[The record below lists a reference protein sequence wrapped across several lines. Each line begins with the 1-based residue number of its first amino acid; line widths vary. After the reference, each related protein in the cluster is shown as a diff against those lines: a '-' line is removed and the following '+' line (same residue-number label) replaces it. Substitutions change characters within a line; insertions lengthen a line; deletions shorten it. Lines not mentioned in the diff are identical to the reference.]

1 MTVQVAHA
9 YGGHLPRVAP
19 TTLPPGVLHLD
30 GWADRLI
37 VVANCLWVA
46 AAARYATAL
55 ARHLDGPPA
64 VRSPSPRRSWAP
76 PRSSSRDDDEK
87 GEPTHDAVH
96 DRRLPGGRP
105 CRPPRRARAPAR
117 PDPRRRTA
125 GHRGDQLRPASIPA
139 GVALPGG

>member
-1 MTVQVAHA
+1 MLISLAVPARRQQAHARSPLLGLAALTWLAVAALVVTLVAMTVQVAHA

-55 ARHLDGPPA
+55 ARHLDGPPQVVA
-64 VRSPSPRRSWAP
+64 VAAPRRPSRGEKSEPAP
-76 PRSSSRDDDEK
+76 ILGAAEILQP
-87 GEPTHDAVH
+87 
-96 DRRLPGGRP
+96 
-105 CRPPRRARAPAR
+105 
-117 PDPRRRTA
+117 
-125 GHRGDQLRPASIPA
+125 
-139 GVALPGG
+139 